1 MEKVV
6 IKLIVFFFYN
16 FFLNEWLIIALKTP
30 ISISH
35 IYTKQVINNFFD
47 KRVSYNLNH
56 LIPYTL
62 LRTCYVKVIFLKK
75 KKKNLGRATCH
86 RDELNYQFFFW
97 SKI

>member
-1 MEKVV
+1 MENGKGCHK
-6 IKLIVFFFYN
+6 INCFFFSII

-30 ISISH
+30 VSISH

-62 LRTCYVKVIFLKK
+62 LRTCYVKVIF
-75 KKKNLGRATCH
+75 
-86 RDELNYQFFFW
+86 F
-97 SKI
+97 